1 MNVATLPRLLRCDQ
15 WIKNLFVLAPAFF
28 GGVLLDSLLWG
39 GLVVAFLAF
48 SLLSSSIYIV
58 NDIVDQARDRL
69 HPKKRLRPI
78 AFGAVS
84 IPVAWTTTALLLI
97 IAVALP
103 LAFLPRALWC
113 QTLGIM
119 GGYWLLNVCYSY
131 WLKQIAVVDVVS
143 IAVGFVLRVLL
154 GGIVAGV
161 VVSEWL
167 VVMTLLL
174 SLFLALAKR
183 RDDYL
188 LYERSGVA
196 MRQAIKGY
204 NRPFLDH
211 TLTMIVG
218 VLLICY
224 LLYTLSAEV
233 HEEPGGDY
241 LYLTA
246 LPVLVGLLRYLQ
258 ITLVEERSGSP
269 TQIVYRDAI
278 IGICVVVWGVL
289 FGLLRYVV

>member
-1 MNVATLPRLLRCDQ
+1 MNVATLPRLLRYDQ

-28 GGVLLDSLLWG
+28 GGVLLDSSLWRA
-39 GLVVAFLAF
+39 LVVAFFAF

-69 HPKKRLRPI
+69 HPKKCLRPI
-78 AFGAVS
+78 ASGAVS
-84 IPVAWTTTALLLI
+84 LPVAWIIAALLLM

-103 LAFLPRALWC
+103 LVLLPRALWC

-119 GGYWLLNVCYSY
+119 GSYWLLNVCYSY
-131 WLKQIAVVDVVS
+131 LLKRIAVVDVVS
-143 IAVGFVLRVLL
+143 ISVGFVLRVLL
-154 GGIVAGV
+154 GGVVAGV

-167 VVMTLLL
+167 LVMTLLL

-204 NRPFLDH
+204 NRSFLDH

-218 VLLICY
+218 ILLICY

-233 HEEPGGDY
+233 HKEPGGDY

-269 TQIVYRDAI
+269 TQVVYRDAI

>member
-1 MNVATLPRLLRCDQ
+1 
-15 WIKNLFVLAPAFF
+15 
-28 GGVLLDSLLWG
+28 VLLDSSPWG

-69 HPKKRLRPI
+69 HPKKCLRPI
-78 AFGAVS
+78 ASGTVS
-84 IPVAWTTTALLLI
+84 LPVAWIIAALLLM

-119 GGYWLLNVCYSY
+119 GCYWLLNVCYSY
-131 WLKQIAVVDVVS
+131 WLKRIAVVDVVS
-143 IAVGFVLRVLL
+143 ISLGFVLRVLL
-154 GGIVAGV
+154 GGIIAGV

-167 VVMTLLL
+167 LVMTLLL

-233 HEEPGGDY
+233 HKEPGGDY

-269 TQIVYRDAI
+269 TQVVYRDAI
-278 IGICVVVWGVL
+278 IGLCVVMWGVL

>member
-28 GGVLLDSLLWG
+28 GGVLLDSSLWG
-39 GLVVAFLAF
+39 GLVVSFLAF

-69 HPKKRLRPI
+69 HPKKCLRPI
-78 AFGAVS
+78 ASGTVS
-84 IPVAWTTTALLLI
+84 LPVAWIIAALLLM

-119 GGYWLLNVCYSY
+119 GSYWSLNVCYSY
-131 WLKQIAVVDVVS
+131 WLKRIAVVDVVS
-143 IAVGFVLRVLL
+143 ISLGFVLRVLL

-167 VVMTLLL
+167 LVMTLLL

-233 HEEPGGDY
+233 HKEPGGDY

-269 TQIVYRDAI
+269 TQVVYRDAI
-278 IGICVVVWGVL
+278 IGLCVVMWGVL
-289 FGLLRYVV
+289 FGLLRYVL

>member
-1 MNVATLPRLLRCDQ
+1 MNVATLPRLLRYDQ

-28 GGVLLDSLLWG
+28 GGVLLDSSLWRA
-39 GLVVAFLAF
+39 LVVAFFAF

-69 HPKKRLRPI
+69 HPKKCLRPI
-78 AFGAVS
+78 ASGAVS
-84 IPVAWTTTALLLI
+84 LPVAWIIAALLLM

-103 LAFLPRALWC
+103 LVLLPRALWC

-119 GGYWLLNVCYSY
+119 GSYWLLNVCYSY
-131 WLKQIAVVDVVS
+131 LLKRIAVVDVVS
-143 IAVGFVLRVLL
+143 ISVGFVLRVLL
-154 GGIVAGV
+154 GGVVAGV

-167 VVMTLLL
+167 LVMTLLL

-204 NRPFLDH
+204 NRSFLDH

-233 HEEPGGDY
+233 HKEPGGDY

-269 TQIVYRDAI
+269 TQVVYRDAI

>member
-1 MNVATLPRLLRCDQ
+1 MNAATLPRLLRCDQ

-69 HPKKRLRPI
+69 HPKKCLRPI
-78 AFGAVS
+78 ASGAVS
-84 IPVAWTTTALLLI
+84 LPVAWIIAALLLM
-97 IAVALP
+97 IAAALP
-103 LAFLPRALWC
+103 LVLLPRALWC

-119 GGYWLLNVCYSY
+119 GSYWLLNVCYSY
-131 WLKQIAVVDVVS
+131 WLKRIAVVDVVS
-143 IAVGFVLRVLL
+143 ISVGFVLRVLL
-154 GGIVAGV
+154 GGVVAGV

-167 VVMTLLL
+167 LVMTLLL

-224 LLYTLSAEV
+224 LLYTLSADV
-233 HEEPGGDY
+233 HAEPGGDY
-241 LYLTA
+241 LYLTV

-269 TQIVYRDAI
+269 TQVVYRDAI

>member
-1 MNVATLPRLLRCDQ
+1 MNAATLPRLLRCDQ

-28 GGVLLDSLLWG
+28 GGVLLDSSLWG
-39 GLVVAFLAF
+39 GLVVVFLAF
-48 SLLSSSIYIV
+48 SLLSSSIYIL

-78 AFGAVS
+78 ASGAVS
-84 IPVAWTTTALLLI
+84 IPVAWTIAALLLI

-131 WLKQIAVVDVVS
+131 WLKRIAVVDVVS

-174 SLFLALAKR
+174 SLFLAPAKR

-196 MRQAIKGY
+196 MRQAI
-204 NRPFLDH
+204 
-211 TLTMIVG
+211 MG

>member
-1 MNVATLPRLLRCDQ
+1 MA
-15 WIKNLFVLAPAFF
+15 
-28 GGVLLDSLLWG
+28 
-39 GLVVAFLAF
+39 
-48 SLLSSSIYIV
+48 
-58 NDIVDQARDRL
+58 
-69 HPKKRLRPI
+69 
-78 AFGAVS
+78 
-84 IPVAWTTTALLLI
+84 ALLLI
-97 IAVALP
+97 LAVALP
-103 LAFLPRALWC
+103 LALLPRALWC

-119 GGYWLLNVCYSY
+119 GGYWLINVCYSY
-131 WLKQIAVVDVVS
+131 WLKRIAVVDVVS
-143 IAVGFVLRVLL
+143 ISVGFVLRVLL

-224 LLYTLSAEV
+224 LLYTLSPEV
-233 HEEPGGDY
+233 HTDPGGDY

-269 TQIVYRDAI
+269 TQVVYRDAI

>member
-1 MNVATLPRLLRCDQ
+1 M
-15 WIKNLFVLAPAFF
+15 
-28 GGVLLDSLLWG
+28 LLDSSLWG

-69 HPKKRLRPI
+69 HPKKCLRPI
-78 AFGAVS
+78 ASGAVS
-84 IPVAWTTTALLLI
+84 LPVAWIIAALLLM

-119 GGYWLLNVCYSY
+119 GSYWLLNVCYSY
-131 WLKQIAVVDVVS
+131 WLKRIAVVDVVS
-143 IAVGFVLRVLL
+143 ISLGFVLRVLL

-167 VVMTLLL
+167 LVMTLLL

-233 HEEPGGDY
+233 HKEPGGDY

-269 TQIVYRDAI
+269 TQVVYRDAI
-278 IGICVVVWGVL
+278 IGLCVVMWGVL

>member
-1 MNVATLPRLLRCDQ
+1 
-15 WIKNLFVLAPAFF
+15 
-28 GGVLLDSLLWG
+28 
-39 GLVVAFLAF
+39 
-48 SLLSSSIYIV
+48 
-58 NDIVDQARDRL
+58 
-69 HPKKRLRPI
+69 
-78 AFGAVS
+78 
-84 IPVAWTTTALLLI
+84 
-97 IAVALP
+97 
-103 LAFLPRALWC
+103 
-113 QTLGIM
+113 M

-131 WLKQIAVVDVVS
+131 WLKRIAVVDVVS
-143 IAVGFVLRVLL
+143 ISVGFVLRVLL

-204 NRPFLDH
+204 NRSFLDH

-269 TQIVYRDAI
+269 TQVVYRDAI

>member
-1 MNVATLPRLLRCDQ
+1 
-15 WIKNLFVLAPAFF
+15 
-28 GGVLLDSLLWG
+28 
-39 GLVVAFLAF
+39 
-48 SLLSSSIYIV
+48 
-58 NDIVDQARDRL
+58 
-69 HPKKRLRPI
+69 
-78 AFGAVS
+78 
-84 IPVAWTTTALLLI
+84 
-97 IAVALP
+97 
-103 LAFLPRALWC
+103 
-113 QTLGIM
+113 
-119 GGYWLLNVCYSY
+119 
-131 WLKQIAVVDVVS
+131 
-143 IAVGFVLRVLL
+143 
-154 GGIVAGV
+154 
-161 VVSEWL
+161 
-167 VVMTLLL
+167 
-174 SLFLALAKR
+174 
-183 RDDYL
+183 
-188 LYERSGVA
+188 

-204 NRPFLDH
+204 NRAFLDH

-269 TQIVYRDAI
+269 TQVVYRDAI

>member
-1 MNVATLPRLLRCDQ
+1 MNVATLPRLLRYDQ

-28 GGVLLDSLLWG
+28 GGVLLDSSLWR
-39 GLVVAFLAF
+39 GLVVAFFAF

-69 HPKKRLRPI
+69 HPTKCLRPI
-78 AFGAVS
+78 ASGAVS
-84 IPVAWTTTALLLI
+84 LPVAWIIAALLLM

-103 LAFLPRALWC
+103 LVLLPRALWC

-119 GGYWLLNVCYSY
+119 GSYWLLNVCYSY
-131 WLKQIAVVDVVS
+131 WLKRIAVVDVVS
-143 IAVGFVLRVLL
+143 ISVGFVLRVLL

-167 VVMTLLL
+167 LVMTLLL

-204 NRPFLDH
+204 NRSFLDH

-218 VLLICY
+218 ILLICY
-224 LLYTLSAEV
+224 LLYTLLAEV
-233 HEEPGGDY
+233 HKEPGGDY

-269 TQIVYRDAI
+269 TQVVYRDAI

>member
-15 WIKNLFVLAPAFF
+15 WIKNFFVLAPAFF
-28 GGVLLDSLLWG
+28 GGVLLDSSLWG
-39 GLVVAFLAF
+39 GLGVAFFAF

-58 NDIVDQARDRL
+58 NDIMDQARDRL
-69 HPKKRLRPI
+69 HPKKCLRPI
-78 AFGAVS
+78 ASGAVS
-84 IPVAWTTTALLLI
+84 LPVAWIIAALLLM

-119 GGYWLLNVCYSY
+119 GSYWLLNVCYSY
-131 WLKQIAVVDVVS
+131 WLKRIAVVDVVS
-143 IAVGFVLRVLL
+143 ISLGFVLRVLL

-167 VVMTLLL
+167 LVMTLLL

-204 NRPFLDH
+204 NRSFLDH

-233 HEEPGGDY
+233 HKEPGGDY

-269 TQIVYRDAI
+269 TQVVYRDAI
-278 IGICVVVWGVL
+278 IGLCVVMWGVL